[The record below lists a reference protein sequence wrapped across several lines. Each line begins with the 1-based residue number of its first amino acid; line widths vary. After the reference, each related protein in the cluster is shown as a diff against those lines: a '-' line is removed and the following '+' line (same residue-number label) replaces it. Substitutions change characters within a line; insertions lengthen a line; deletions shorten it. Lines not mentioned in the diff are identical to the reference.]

1 MFEKE
6 RKFDKVYE
14 NIIKESAEEIEKIRT
29 KAKRKIWATRFRVCL
44 EILVIIFAVFIFW
57 LTADD
62 ILADIQSVRR
72 VSMELIIVLKIIQ
85 MLIVVAYPGSIILG
99 IYYIYKTIIKYEDAI
114 PLIRKKYAQ
123 IYKELVIEPML
134 KSLDANITYDSD
146 GRLPS
151 GIYEESEFGDYLV
164 FAEDVMY
171 GSLKKDC
178 KFIIADIATISDE
191 NVGIKYDTMLS
202 QASDYASYLSE
213 PKNKKE
219 RVNPQRQDFFEG
231 VFVRFELPKAFETE
245 LYLRKDANDKG
256 LFNKTIGVI
265 KPFENFRVPLD
276 YSNFEKLFDVYA
288 YDKVK
293 ATQIFTTDVM
303 YELVNFYNEMKIEY
317 EITIKENFVYLRFW
331 NSGAFE
337 PPAMTNFSLDKD
349 TLYSYYELLNFV
361 FELINKLLKIISE
374 NSI

>member
-44 EILVIIFAVFIFW
+44 EILVIIFAVFMFW

-62 ILADIQSVRR
+62 FLADIQSVRG
-72 VSMELIIVLKIIQ
+72 VSRDVILVLMIIQ
-85 MLIVVAYPGSIILG
+85 MLIVVLYPGSITLG

-114 PLIRKKYAQ
+114 PLIRKRYAQ

-178 KFIIADIATISDE
+178 KFIVADIATISDE

-265 KPFENFRVPLD
+265 KPFEDFRVPLD

-337 PPAMTNFSLDKD
+337 PPTMTNFSLDKD
-349 TLYSYYELLNFV
+349 TLYSYYELLNFI